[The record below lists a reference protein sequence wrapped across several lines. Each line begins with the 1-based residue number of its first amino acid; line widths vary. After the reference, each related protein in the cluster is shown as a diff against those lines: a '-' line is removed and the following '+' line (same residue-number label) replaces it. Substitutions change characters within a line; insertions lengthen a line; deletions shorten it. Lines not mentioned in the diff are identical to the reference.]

1 MKTRLLHLALIAI
14 CMAAAP
20 AVALAQAAP
29 AGAASAA
36 TNNRTIG
43 ACQLIGNPDP
53 EDTAVNV
60 ISSDAAVQGYFY
72 SFENRNLKGAAQ
84 VSILKNPVHGKL
96 EDVGE
101 GGYRYRPA
109 PGYLGNDS
117 TTVLVEMGGYKVKVV
132 YVFHVLEGPLIGD
145 TRDLYDKLCP
155 KQLYRISVNTSRDP
169 GASDLLAWQR
179 SIKL

>member
-53 EDTAVNV
+53 EDTAVNT
-60 ISSDAAVQGYFY
+60 ISPAVAAAIYFNTY
-72 SFENRNLKGAAQ
+72 ESRNLKRDAQ

-96 EDVGE
+96 EDLGE
-101 GGYRYRPA
+101 GDYRYRPA
-109 PGYLGNDS
+109 PSYLGNDS
-117 TTVLVEMGGYKVKVV
+117 ATILVEMGGYKVKVV
-132 YVFHVLEGPLIGD
+132 HVFHVLEGPLVGD
-145 TRDLYDKLCP
+145 TEDLFKEHCRRLVYP
-155 KQLYRISVNTSRDP
+155 ISRGIS
-169 GASDLLAWQR
+169 SE
-179 SIKL
+179 